1 MVLFTKSF
9 WYLFQGSS
17 KEANE
22 NGGRF
27 TPTPRRSIH
36 SYKVTETS
44 KETVTKMKDGTIA
57 RDFEYKKLTSDD
69 QEEIGGYRKIVK
81 LIPSLF
87 LILIVLAVA
96 YYIYMVSLALSRY
109 WSQVRGKS
117 VLDWCKILHFYVIL
131 ITESKI
137 NIIVQLSP
145 RWETMKDQLIY
156 QFSNHCII
164 LSIDMTGMI
173 VCKFKSEWGKYRPRF
188 SCNISF

>member
-1 MVLFTKSF
+1 MVLFTASF
-9 WYLFQGSS
+9 WYLFEGSS

-69 QEEIGGYRKIVK
+69 QEEIGGCRKIVK

-109 WSQVRGKS
+109 WSKVRGKL
-117 VLDWCKILHFYVIL
+117 VDWCKILNFYVIL
-131 ITESKI
+131 ISESKI

-145 RWETMKDQLIY
+145 PWETM
-156 QFSNHCII
+156 
-164 LSIDMTGMI
+164 
-173 VCKFKSEWGKYRPRF
+173 
-188 SCNISF
+188 

>member
-9 WYLFQGSS
+9 GYLFQGSS

-57 RDFEYKKLTSDD
+57 RDFEYKKLTSND

-96 YYIYMVSLALSRY
+96 YYIYMVSLALSQYR
-109 WSQVRGKS
+109 SQVRGKS
-117 VLDWCKILHFYVIL
+117 NLL
-131 ITESKI
+131 ID
-137 NIIVQLSP
+137 V
-145 RWETMKDQLIY
+145 
-156 QFSNHCII
+156 
-164 LSIDMTGMI
+164 
-173 VCKFKSEWGKYRPRF
+173 KY
-188 SCNISF
+188 

>member
-1 MVLFTKSF
+1 MALFTMSF
-9 WYLFQGSS
+9 WYLFKGSS

-44 KETVTKMKDGTIA
+44 KETVTTMKDGTIA
-57 RDFEYKKLTSDD
+57 RDFEYKKLTSND

-87 LILIVLAVA
+87 LILIVLTVA

-109 WSQVRGKS
+109 WSKVRGL
-117 VLDWCKILHFYVIL
+117 VDWCKILNFYVIL
-131 ITESKI
+131 ISESKI

-145 RWETMKDQLIY
+145 PWETMKDQWIN
-156 QFSNHCII
+156 QF
-164 LSIDMTGMI
+164 
-173 VCKFKSEWGKYRPRF
+173 
-188 SCNISF
+188 